1 MSQPCV
7 KCGGTVHYGREIKA
21 SGEGID
27 LLPISFFRSGYLL
40 VRICGGCGHT
50 ELRVPER
57 FLEKVRE
64 KFPQID

>member
-1 MSQPCV
+1 MSQACV
-7 KCGGTVHYGREIKA
+7 KCGGTEHYGLEVQA

-40 VRICGGCGHT
+40 VRVCGRCGFT
-50 ELRVPER
+50 EFRVPER

-64 KFPQID
+64 KFPLVD